1 MTNERQSEAETIRKR
16 MKALRQQKSFDAQ
29 GHFLLEQQASVIR
42 EKLAEILKNQPF
54 LKQILCFYPF
64 GSEIPLLPLYKKIIA
79 EYLLYFPVTREKD
92 LTFYRVSSIEN
103 ASFVSGKMGISEPS
117 ERQEAYGIAS
127 DGVYP
132 RRQTGIRHMEKDK
145 LQNGLYETAAIVP
158 GLAFS
163 LQNMGRIG
171 YGGGYYDR
179 FLAEHPEIYKI
190 GVCYDYQI
198 IANLPQNTWDIPM
211 DCVVT
216 N

>member
-1 MTNERQSEAETIRKR
+1 

-117 ERQEAYGIAS
+117 ERQEAYGVAS
-127 DGVYP
+127 DGVFP
-132 RRQTGIRHMEKDK
+132 RRQTGIRHMEKDCTK
-145 LQNGLYETAAIVP
+145 RQLSFPDWHFHCRIWAGSAMAEGIMTGFWRNTLKYTR
-158 GLAFS
+158 LAS
-163 LQNMGRIG
+163 AMIT
-171 YGGGYYDR
+171 
-179 FLAEHPEIYKI
+179 KS
-190 GVCYDYQI
+190 
-198 IANLPQNTWDIPM
+198 
-211 DCVVT
+211 
-216 N
+216 